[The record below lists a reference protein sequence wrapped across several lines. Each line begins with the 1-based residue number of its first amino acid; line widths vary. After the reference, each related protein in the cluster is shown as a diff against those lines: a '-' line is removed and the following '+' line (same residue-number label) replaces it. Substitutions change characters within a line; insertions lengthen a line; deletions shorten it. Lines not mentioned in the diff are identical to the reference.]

1 MHGPFRNWSGRPA
14 GSHPEPRTENPEPA
28 AAVGVHNPEPGGPGG
43 LSVTQCAEM
52 LASGTHIGHYEIL
65 EQIGAGGMG
74 EVYRARDT
82 RILRDVAVKVLP
94 GAMLGDPDRIRRF
107 EQEALAAGRLNHPN
121 ITMVFEAGT
130 HEDMPFIVTELLEG
144 IPLRDALKTRLP
156 IRKAID
162 YTLQLANG
170 LAAAHA
176 KGIVHRDLKP
186 ENVFVLHDGRIKILD
201 FGLAKLHEPEG
212 TPPDDADTQQL
223 GLTNPGMIVGTA
235 GYMSPEQV
243 RAEPVDHRSD
253 IFSLGVMLYE
263 MLSGNHPFRR
273 DSSIQTMSAVLQDDP
288 PQPEDLEPGIA
299 RILQH
304 ALEKVPADRFQG
316 VKDFGFALQNLSG
329 ISEKR
334 LPSPAAPVEDHV
346 LPSYR
351 RITFRRGFIMSA
363 RFAPDGSVVYGAA
376 WESDP
381 LELFSSLHTGP
392 ESRPLGLREAD
403 VLSVSSLGELAISLG
418 RHYIGVGF
426 ATTGT
431 LARLPLGFGAP
442 RRVCEDVQEAQW
454 TADGKN
460 FLIIRRVDGW
470 YRVESPIG
478 NVIYKTPQWISRAR
492 FSPNEE
498 LIAFMLHPVWGD
510 DAGLVVV
517 IDREGRERVRG
528 EMFFSSSGLAWTPDG
543 EEVWFAGELTARGRD
558 LMSLDMTGKLRP
570 VLPAPGRLT
579 LHDIATDGRVLLATE
594 AARREVVVVQLGE
607 AQQERNL
614 SWFDW
619 SRLSGIS
626 RDGSFI
632 LFEEQASAVQG
643 VNTVYLRY
651 TDGAPAIRMV
661 EGRARGNPISA
672 DGQWIA
678 IVAGNPPQF
687 QILPVGAGDS
697 QIVSCDLA
705 EITGWQF
712 FPDGKRLLILGNY
725 AGSPKQLF
733 ELPLDGDGKTTPLTH
748 TSARG
753 GLSGSFTLSHDG
765 KTLAAGV
772 DLKVVLF
779 SVDGTGDDRPMP
791 GGRVGDIPI
800 EWTEDNSALFV
811 LERTHSA
818 VGIVRVDVTTGER
831 REWAIIRPGDPAGI
845 LDVMPVHITPDGQT
859 YAYGYRRFLSDLF
872 IAANLE

>member
-1 MHGPFRNWSGRPA
+1 MAFASGECLSPTRIWKSPIRRLPHHA
-14 GSHPEPRTENPEPA
+14 ILPSPH
-28 AAVGVHNPEPGGPGG
+28 
-43 LSVTQCAEM
+43 SVTQSTSM
-52 LASGTHIGHYEIL
+52 LTTGSRIGHYEIA

-82 RILRDVAVKVLP
+82 RIQRDVAIKILP
-94 GAMLGDPDRIRRF
+94 HALTGDPDRIRRF
-107 EQEALAAGRLNHPN
+107 EQEALAAGKLNHPN

-130 HEDMPFIVTELLEG
+130 HEEIPYIVTELLEG
-144 IPLRDALKTRLP
+144 VPLRDLLKTRLP
-156 IRKAID
+156 IKRAVD
-162 YTLQLANG
+162 YALQLTNG

-201 FGLAKLHEPEG
+201 FGLAKLHELQGDVNDE
-212 TPPDDADTQQL
+212 DTQQR
-223 GLTNPGMIVGTA
+223 GLTNPGMVVGTA

-243 RAEPVDHRSD
+243 RAQPVDHRSD
-253 IFSLGVMLYE
+253 IFSLGVILYE
-263 MLSGNHPFRR
+263 MLSGNQPFRR
-273 DSSIQTMSAVLQDDP
+273 NSSIETMNAVLHDEP
-288 PQPEDLEPGIA
+288 PQPDELEPGIA
-299 RILQH
+299 RIIQH
-304 ALEKVPADRFQG
+304 ALEKLPADRFEG
-316 VKDFGFALQNLSG
+316 VKDFGFALQTLSG
-329 ISEKR
+329 IGER
-334 LPSPAAPVEDHV
+334 RTAASVAESREHN

-376 WESDP
+376 WENDP
-381 LELFSSLHTGP
+381 LELFSSFQTGP

-403 VLSVSSLGELAISLG
+403 VLSVSSSGELAISLG
-418 RHYIGVGF
+418 RRYIGVGF

-431 LARLPLGFGAP
+431 LARVPLGGGAP

-470 YRVESPIG
+470 YRIESPIG

-492 FSPNEE
+492 FSPSEE

-510 DAGLVVV
+510 DAGCVVV

-528 EMFFSSSGLAWTPDG
+528 EMVFSSSGLDWTHDG
-543 EEVWFAGELTARGRD
+543 QEVWFAGELTARGRD
-558 LMSLDMTGKLRP
+558 LMSLDLTGKLRA

-579 LHDIATDGRVLLATE
+579 LHDIAVDGRVLLATE
-594 AARREVVVVQLGE
+594 AARREAVVVRLGE
-607 AQQERNL
+607 NQERNL

-619 SRLSGIS
+619 SRLSAIS
-626 RDGSFI
+626 PDGSFI
-632 LFEEQASAVQG
+632 VFEEQASAVQG
-643 VNTVYLRY
+643 VNTVFLRY
-651 TDGAPAIRMV
+651 TDGAPAIRMA

-672 DGQWIA
+672 DGQWLA
-678 IVAGNPPQF
+678 IVTGSPPQF

-697 QIVSCDLA
+697 RTLLCDLA

-712 FPDGKRLLILGNY
+712 FPDGQRLLILGNY

-733 ELPLDGDGKTTPLTH
+733 ELALDGEAKIRPLTNT
-748 TSARG
+748 TSPG

-765 KTLAAGV
+765 TVLAAGV
-772 DLKVVLF
+772 DQKVMLL
-779 SVDGTGDDRPMP
+779 STEGAEDRPMP
-791 GGRVGDIPI
+791 GGKTGDIPI
-800 EWTEDNSALFV
+800 EWADDNSAVFI
-811 LERTHSA
+811 LERSHNE
-818 VGIVRVDVTTGER
+818 VRIMRVDVTSGER
-831 REWAIIRPGDPAGI
+831 REWAAIRPGDPAGI

-872 IAANLE
+872 IATSLA